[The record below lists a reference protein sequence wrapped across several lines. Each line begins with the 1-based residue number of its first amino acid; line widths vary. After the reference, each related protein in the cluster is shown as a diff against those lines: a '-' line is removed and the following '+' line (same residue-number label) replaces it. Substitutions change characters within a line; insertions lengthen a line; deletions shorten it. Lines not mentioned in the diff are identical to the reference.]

1 MHPTPS
7 LGTLSRFHQPM
18 YPSPRRRQL
27 YLAWLRRHPRF
38 EWGHGWSAS
47 WDKTSWPLQGNAYRV
62 CRRALGNPSA
72 PASSNPRGHPHPDIS
87 NRFTL
92 RRYPPSPVSRGRGA
106 ASAMRYVRSAS
117 RAVRPLMVERAS
129 GPVANRARNHL
140 SIAEPISR
148 DQLHPHRVRPR
159 PRLYC
164 VRTIAPFRL
173 NFETYSLIW
182 RIWGQDLAQF
192 GKNISKIKKKVNIFW
207 KFQK

>member
-27 YLAWLRRHPRF
+27 YLTWLRRHPGLSGATAGVLVEIRHRDRF
-38 EWGHGWSAS
+38 KG
-47 WDKTSWPLQGNAYRV
+47 
-62 CRRALGNPSA
+62 RRTGCAAARWETHPP
-72 PASSNPRGHPHPDIS
+72 PAGSNPRGHPHPDIS

-106 ASAMRYVRSAS
+106 ASAMRCVRSAS

-164 VRTIAPFRL
+164 VRTIAPFRS

-192 GKNISKIKKKVNIFW
+192 GKNISKIKKKC
-207 KFQK
+207 